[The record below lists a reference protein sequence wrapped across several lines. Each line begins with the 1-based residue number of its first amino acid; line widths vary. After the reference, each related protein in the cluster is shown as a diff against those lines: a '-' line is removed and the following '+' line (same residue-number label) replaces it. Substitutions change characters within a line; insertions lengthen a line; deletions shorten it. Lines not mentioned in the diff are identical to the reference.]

1 MYAVLDAL
9 PVYEAYATDVP
20 MLVLDNA
27 ESLEATGLICMQSE
41 FSYEEG
47 QCEKGKAS
55 AETHS
60 WSVDGKAVVIDYA
73 NFQSSYMYEQQEIFK
88 TSNMRS
94 FIRQLNLYGFRKVSP
109 HDRVMA
115 QYSSSTR
122 GNTTSSGIHAFR
134 NESFVRG
141 RPDLLRRVTRKA
153 GPPRAKRPRKV
164 ASGYQSSGSSTSS
177 LSDEARRTQ
186 RQVPHSIMDC
196 EADDTPSDMIA
207 LLDPNE
213 PPTAV
218 FTHFSPS
225 PSGWEHAPRLED
237 CLLLSPVL
245 SCLGQTPSDELS
257 RLLMTDDD
265 EDQDG
270 TSGADQDQVLPAADA
285 SERWK
290 GGDLL
295 SRIRSAKVGR

>member
-1 MYAVLDAL
+1 MSLRFTDRTLFAASMDPSNLKSGL
-9 PVYEAYATDVP
+9 PMSPNTEEP
-20 MLVLDNA
+20 LI
-27 ESLEATGLICMQSE
+27 SLHFPQKLWRIINECTSGAI
-41 FSYEEG
+41 
-47 QCEKGKAS
+47 
-55 AETHS
+55 S
-60 WSVDGKAVVIDYA
+60 WSVDGKVVVIDYA

-218 FTHFSPS
+218 FAHFSPS

-285 SERWK
+285 VSADPAFALAAAQS
-290 GGDLL
+290 GDG
-295 SRIRSAKVGR
+295 ATQC